1 MLIPIR
7 FHYRYTQYKFS
18 ARATKYSKLQGMAAM
33 LGWVVGLFAWMILSA
48 VLMLLMNDQSGAVV
62 GLLLAIIIGIFFT
75 QWFRTAM
82 GKKVEAALREDL
94 PKTRPE
100 VDDIPV
106 TEDTEPVPAQ
116 PAEPAPAAREEKE
129 DEPPAPAY
137 AMWLVCVGGHMNGRV
152 YPIAAE
158 QPLTFGRLPGNLLQF
173 PADYPGVSREHARLS
188 LENGKLLLTDLGST
202 DGTVIFGK
210 GQLTPMVPQE
220 MTPGDV
226 FYIGTEDNAFEIRS

>member
-7 FHYRYTQYKFS
+7 IHYRYKEYEFS
-18 ARATKYSKLQGMAAM
+18 ARATKYSKLQGMAKM
-33 LGWVVGLFAWMILSA
+33 LGWVVGLFVWMILSIP
-48 VLMLLMNDQSGAVV
+48 LMLLMNDQSGAVV
-62 GLLLAIIIGIFFT
+62 GLILGIIIGVLFT
-75 QWFRTAM
+75 RWFRNAM

-94 PKTRPE
+94 PKSRPK
-100 VDDIPV
+100 VDDVPV
-106 TEDTEPVPAQ
+106 TVDKGPV

-129 DEPPAPAY
+129 EKPPAPAY
-137 AMWLVCVGGHMNGRV
+137 EMWLVCVGGHMNGRV
-152 YPIAAE
+152 YPITAE

-188 LENGKLLLTDLGST
+188 LENGRLLLTDLGST

-210 GQLTPMVPQE
+210 GQLTPMAPQE
-220 MTPGDV
+220 LTPGDV

>member
-7 FHYRYTQYKFS
+7 IHYRYKEYRFS
-18 ARATKYSKLQGMAAM
+18 ARATKYSKLQGMAAII
-33 LGWVVGLFAWMILSA
+33 GWLVGFFAWIILSIP
-48 VLMLLMNDQSGAVV
+48 LMLLMNSQSGAWV
-62 GLLLAIIIGIFFT
+62 GLILGIIIGIIFT
-75 QWFRTAM
+75 RRFRAAM

-94 PKTRPE
+94 PKKRPE
-100 VDDIPV
+100 TDAIPV
-106 TEDTEPVPAQ
+106 TEDREPVPV
-116 PAEPAPAAREEKE
+116 EPAAREEKE

-137 AMWLVCVGGHMNGRV
+137 AVWLVCVGGHMNGRV
-152 YPIAAE
+152 YPITAE
-158 QPLTFGRLPGNLLQF
+158 QPLTFGRLPGNLLRF

-220 MTPGDV
+220 LTPGDI
-226 FYIGTEDNAFEIRS
+226 FYIGAEDNAFEIRS